1 MRKSAVALLGAALA
15 IGSTLFAQQ
24 PAPPQANIMA
34 ATRAR
39 DIALAS
45 VPDNFGILSET
56 LKTKDGLVVYEF
68 DIRTAGKG
76 HQEVR
81 VDAVTGA
88 VVSNH
93 HEKDLVH
100 APIKFGG
107 QSRPDTVVFPDSA
120 IRRAAFESLH
130 PNISELRAREIAEQ
144 ALPNAPVISVQLV
157 KKDALFIWK
166 IRMKAQTDGDEEV
179 WIDANTGTV
188 LSQTHVDN
196 TVTRTL
202 EKIKP

>member
-1 MRKSAVALLGAALA
+1 MRKPAFAVLAAALA
-15 IGSTLFAQQ
+15 MGSSLFAQQ
-24 PAPPQANIMA
+24 PAPREANIIA

-56 LKTKDGLVVYEF
+56 LKNKDGLVVYEF

-93 HEKDLVH
+93 HEKDLIH
-100 APIKFGG
+100 APIKLGG
-107 QSRPDTVVFPDSA
+107 TSRPDTIVFPDSA
-120 IRRAAFESLH
+120 FRRAALESMH

-144 ALPNAPVISVQLV
+144 ALPNSPVISVELS
-157 KKDALFIWK
+157 KTRELFVWK
-166 IRMKAQTDGDEEV
+166 VMMKAQTNGDEEV
-179 WIDANTGTV
+179 LVDANTGTV
-188 LSQTHVDN
+188 LSQTHVGN

-202 EKIKP
+202 ENLKP